1 LLDVSK
7 IKICYGD
14 FIAVH
19 DATFNVKDGEIV
31 AIIGSNGAG
40 KTTLVNCLSGLIR
53 SSEGTI
59 IFKDKNIE
67 NRKSHYIVEQGLI
80 QIPEGRKIFPNITV
94 HQNLRLGSFS
104 SRAKK
109 YRKETMAE
117 VYNIFPKLKERSN
130 QRASTLSGGEQQML
144 ALGRG
149 LMSHPCLLIMD
160 EPSLGLSPLLV
171 GQMFEKIIEIKN
183 KGMTILLIEQNTFNA
198 LKCCDRA
205 YIMENGKITKEGTG
219 EQLLNDDTII
229 ETYLGV

>member
-1 LLDVSK
+1 MLKVNS

-19 DATFNVKDGEIV
+19 EATFNVKDGEIV

-40 KTTLVNCLSGLIR
+40 KTTLVNCLSGLIP
-53 SSEGTI
+53 SSAGTI
-59 IFKDKNIE
+59 VFKDKNLE
-67 NRKSHYIVEQGLI
+67 NKKSDYIVEQGLI

-94 HQNLRLGSFS
+94 QQNLRLGSFS
-104 SRAKK
+104 ARSKK

-117 VYNIFPKLKERSN
+117 VYNLFPILKN
-130 QRASTLSGGEQQML
+130 RATQKAVTLSGGEQQML
-144 ALGRG
+144 AIGRG
-149 LMSHPCLLIMD
+149 LMSLPSLLIMD

-171 GQMFEKIIEIKN
+171 GQVFEKILEIK
-183 KGMTILLIEQNTFNA
+183 KRGTTILLIEQNTFNA

-205 YIMENGKITKEGTG
+205 YIMENGIITKEGSG
-219 EQLLNDDTII
+219 EQLLDDPTVI